1 MVLHMLFADFFLA
14 LLIRLLDFYYGMWNI
29 VLLQNLLYGVLNILV
44 VFFDYNM
51 ERGMIFFAI
60 YTPNVDMMNIYS

>member
-1 MVLHMLFADFFLA
+1 LA
-14 LLIRLLDFYYGMWNI
+14 A
-29 VLLQNLLYGVLNILV
+29 LLQNFLYGILNILV

-60 YTPNVDMMNIYS
+60 YTPNVDMMNI